1 MTLVSRSCRQHHVD
15 REVLEACDRRC
26 AWTCAW
32 PWSVSL
38 AASALTGTALDILSA
53 CDIRIAAKGTLFSIR
68 EVQVGLAADIGTL
81 QCVSSIRVHD

>member
-15 REVLEACDRRC
+15 REVLEARHRRRARPR
-26 AWTCAW
+26 AWTR
-32 PWSVSL
+32 SVFL
-38 AASALTGTALDILSA
+38 AACALTGEALDILSA

>member
-1 MTLVSRSCRQHHVD
+1 
-15 REVLEACDRRC
+15 
-26 AWTCAW
+26 
-32 PWSVSL
+32 VSL